1 MNLYPAIDLKDGKCI
16 RLTKGKLEKIT
27 FYNPNPLDQAKQFI
41 KLGAESIH
49 MVDIDGAFKGENC
62 NHEIFIETKKRI
74 KCFIQVG
81 GGTSN
86 ERTIAYLIDNN
97 IDRIVLGSIAVTNP
111 KLVKKMSA
119 KFPGKIAIGLDAK
132 KGFVTTEGWSQTKKI
147 TVTELAKK
155 YEDMGISHIIF
166 TDIDKDGLLEGV
178 SYDQLQGLLE
188 STNINVIA
196 SGGVSSLEDLKKLK
210 KISIYNKNLVG
221 VIVGKAIYE
230 NRIKVNQAVN
240 FLNEKK

>member
-27 FYNPNPLDQAKQFI
+27 FYNSNPLDQAKKFT
-41 KLGAESIH
+41 KLGAKWIH

-62 NHEIFIETKKRI
+62 NHEIFIKIKKKI

-81 GGTSN
+81 GGIRN
-86 ERTIAYLIDNN
+86 EKTVAYLIDNN
-97 IDRIVLGSIAVTNP
+97 IDRIVLGTVAVTNP
-111 KLVKKMSA
+111 KLVKKLSA

-132 KGFVTTEGWSQTKKI
+132 KGFVTTEGWSKTKKI

-155 YEDMGISHIIF
+155 YEDMGISHIVF
-166 TDIDKDGLLEGV
+166 TDIDKDGVLEGV
-178 SYDQLQGLLE
+178 SCDQLQDLLE

-196 SGGVSSLEDLKKLK
+196 SGGVSSIEDIKKLK
-210 KISIYNKNLVG
+210 KISFYNQNLVG

-230 NRIKVNQAVN
+230 NKLKVDQAVN
-240 FLNEKK
+240 FLK

>member
-81 GGTSN
+81 GGIRN

-97 IDRIVLGSIAVTNP
+97 IDRIVLGTIAVTNP

-155 YEDMGISHIIF
+155 YEDMGINHIIF
-166 TDIDKDGLLEGV
+166 TDIDKDGVLEGV
-178 SYDQLQGLLE
+178 SCDQLQDLLE

-196 SGGVSSLEDLKKLK
+196 SGGVSSLEDIKKLK
-210 KISIYNKNLVG
+210 KISIHNQNLVG

-230 NRIKVNQAVN
+230 NKLRVDQVVN

>member
-16 RLTKGKLEKIT
+16 RLTRGKLEKIT
-27 FYNPNPLDQAKQFI
+27 FYNSYPLNQAEEFI
-41 KLGAESIH
+41 KLGAKWIH
-49 MVDIDGAFKGENC
+49 MVDIDGAFKGKNC
-62 NHEIFIETKKRI
+62 NHEIFIEIKKKI

-81 GGTSN
+81 GGIRN
-86 ERTIAYLIDNN
+86 ERTISYLIDNK
-97 IDRIVLGSIAVTNP
+97 IDRIVLGTLAVANP
-111 KLVKKMSA
+111 QFVKKMSA
-119 KFPGKIAIGLDAK
+119 KFPDKIAIGLDAK
-132 KGFVTTEGWSQTKKI
+132 KGFVTTEGWSKTKKI